1 MQTEVEVALLQ
12 PDGRQERQEG
22 RRRQEDHSSVMKKY
36 TKLLLGVVAALSSL
50 AFVVYKFR
58 YDRLYHVMQVLEVF
72 GEPGQEGGP
81 SCGAGQLLSLPTAWQ
96 EAGPGL
102 HLYSAW
108 CEGGDCG
115 AVSLVGAWLGDNNT
129 QSASLCSLWYEGA
142 PRPLPGLLTPAPGPG
157 VYTASCQSQHPGRVP
172 HAVSL
177 HGPAGPGYQLPVQP
191 GLSNTTSAAGLGL
204 CLLPGEGDLTRPVQD
219 WAAWHALVGAGLVAA
234 RLYSP
239 ALSRPALAA
248 LTSLQQAGSLQT
260 SLSVWNAP
268 SGLRSDGAEAVAGR
282 DCHQASRAASLP
294 LYIVLSARQ
303 LLVPLQTDTLG
314 ETISLLRHKRLLDP
328 GPNPVP
334 VRRFC
339 SEFPSSPQSGNLAV
353 PALDQ
358 VQYSSQLSQD
368 RTVQLVSLEPSQG
381 QGQGQGQDLGQY
393 LSVHDYS
400 DCKSMSEEEG
410 VTETRAQQ
418 FSAKLVSLYRKHN
431 IRTS

>member
-1 MQTEVEVALLQ
+1 VMQTEVEVALLQ

-268 SGLRSDGAEAVAGR
+268 SGLRSDGEEAVAGR
-282 DCHQASRAASLP
+282 DCHQAAACPPADRHAGGDHHTSQTQAPARPRPQPRSRAA
-294 LYIVLSARQ
+294 VLLR
-303 LLVPLQTDTLG
+303 VPLQPAVRQSGRARPGPGPVQQPAQPGPDSAASQPG
-314 ETISLLRHKRLLDP
+314 AEPGPGPGPGPGSGPVPQCARLLRLQ
-328 GPNPVP
+328 
-334 VRRFC
+334 
-339 SEFPSSPQSGNLAV
+339 E
-353 PALDQ
+353 
-358 VQYSSQLSQD
+358 Y
-368 RTVQLVSLEPSQG
+368 E
-381 QGQGQGQDLGQY
+381 
-393 LSVHDYS
+393 
-400 DCKSMSEEEG
+400 
-410 VTETRAQQ
+410 
-418 FSAKLVSLYRKHN
+418 
-431 IRTS
+431 